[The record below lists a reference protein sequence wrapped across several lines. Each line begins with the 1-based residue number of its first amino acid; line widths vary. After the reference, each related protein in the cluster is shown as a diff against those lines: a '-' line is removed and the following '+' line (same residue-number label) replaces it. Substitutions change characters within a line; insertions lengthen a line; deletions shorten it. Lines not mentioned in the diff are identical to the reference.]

1 MHAPHVPDRQDVRF
15 LLSVARAMHTAGT
28 TAQSLEDALTILAR
42 GLGFRQ
48 PHFFSTPTSVMCAF
62 GELEHQEVFLL
73 RLAPAGPNIARLSKL
88 DRVVTDVLSGAIDTD
103 EALVRVEVIEREPSP
118 YGAFVTI
125 LAYGLG
131 SAGIARFLGG
141 GVAEIAI
148 GGFLGILTG
157 VIAAFVARMKRL
169 EQVYEPLAAFVAA
182 FVATTLAAQLGP
194 YARSTATLAGIIML
208 LPGLVLTN
216 AVRELAERHLASG
229 TARLAGA
236 AMVLLGLTFG
246 VALGGRSAAGLF
258 GQVREVIPVQLPWW
272 TLAIALAAAGISFV
286 VVLKA
291 EPRDA
296 GWIVGASTL
305 SYLFSSVSVRI
316 AGADLG
322 LFVAAMFGGM
332 AASVWGRWRNRPQSV
347 VLVPA
352 ILMLVPGSVGFR
364 SLNSLL
370 ERNVIAGVQTAFAM
384 VLAATAISAGLLLA
398 SSVAP
403 GRRRA
408 ARTGVV
414 PIRTGE
420 HRAPRPPSL

>member
-1 MHAPHVPDRQDVRF
+1 MTSIPDRSDVRF
-15 LLSVARAMHTAGT
+15 LLSIARAMHTAGT
-28 TAQSLEDALTILAR
+28 TAQSLEDALAILAR
-42 GLGFRQ
+42 GLGFRDPQ
-48 PHFFSTPTSVMCAF
+48 FFSTPTSIMCAF
-62 GELEHQEVFLL
+62 GELERQEVFLL

-88 DRVVTDVLSGAIDTD
+88 DRVVTDVLSGTMTTD
-103 EALVRVEVIEREPSP
+103 EALVRVEAIEREPSP
-118 YGAFVTI
+118 YGALMTI
-125 LAYGLG
+125 LAFGLG

-141 GVAEIAI
+141 GVAEIAV

-157 VIAAFVARMKRL
+157 VIAAVVGRVKRL
-169 EQVYEPLAAFVAA
+169 EQVYEPLAAFVAS
-182 FVATTLAAQLGP
+182 FVATTIAALLGP
-194 YARSTATLAGIIML
+194 YAPSTATLAGIIVL

-246 VALGGRSAAGLF
+246 VALGNRAARGLF
-258 GQVREVIPVQLPWW
+258 GAVREVVPLQLPWW
-272 TLAIALAAAGISFV
+272 TIAIALVAAGLSFV

-291 EPRDA
+291 ERRDA
-296 GWIVGASTL
+296 GWIVGASTV
-305 SYLFSSVSVRI
+305 SYLFASSSVRI

-322 LFVAAMFGGM
+322 LFVAAMFGGV
-332 AASVWGRWRNRPQSV
+332 AASAWGRWRNRPQSV

-398 SSVAP
+398 NSMAP
-403 GRRRA
+403 GRRRT
-408 ARTGVV
+408 ARPGAV
-414 PIRTGE
+414 IRTGE